1 MAKRGRPICPRV
13 VSNVPDITYFKPR
26 GIPLKDLELVVLTF
40 EELEAVSLVDL
51 QDLEQEEAALR
62 MKVSRR
68 TLARELTSG
77 RKKIADALLNGK
89 AIEISGGNYVASPA
103 RFFNCGDCMHEWKQP
118 SGTCRSSVCP
128 KCSGKNVRLKK

>member
-1 MAKRGRPICPRV
+1 MQ
-13 VSNVPDITYFKPR
+13 
-26 GIPLKDLELVVLTF
+26 DLELVVLTM

-51 QDLEQEEAALR
+51 RDLEQEEAALR

-89 AIEISGGNYVASPA
+89 AIEIKGGNYVALPA
-103 RFFNCGDCMHEWKQP
+103 RFFSCGDCAHMWKQP
-118 SGTCRSSVCP
+118 AGTCRPLVCS
-128 KCSGKNVRLKK
+128 KCSGKNICLKK